1 MSLRS
6 ISSGF
11 IYNFTSMLN
20 KFKLKISDKLIRI
33 ILMSEVSV
41 TFPSKKEEVWNHF
54 MTWQHKNYT
63 RSTQFR
69 WRPYA
74 ITDGLV
80 LVTIPSYYKSSYIGT
95 IAL

>member
-1 MSLRS
+1 MSLCS

-41 TFPSKKEEVWNHF
+41 TFPSKKEECENHF
-54 MTWQHKNYT
+54 TWLGSIKIIQEAL
-63 RSTQFR
+63 SLDEDLSSSAS
-69 WRPYA
+69 A

-80 LVTIPSYYKSSYIGT
+80 LVT
-95 IAL
+95 

>member
-41 TFPSKKEEVWNHF
+41 TFPSKKEECENHF
-54 MTWQHKNYT
+54 TWLGSIKIIQEAL
-63 RSTQFR
+63 SLDEDFSSSAS
-69 WRPYA
+69 A

-80 LVTIPSYYKSSYIGT
+80 LVT
-95 IAL
+95 

>member
-1 MSLRS
+1 MSLCS

-33 ILMSEVSV
+33 ILMSEVSI
-41 TFPSKKEEVWNHF
+41 TFPSKKEECENHF
-54 MTWQHKNYT
+54 TWLGSIKIIQEAL
-63 RSTQFR
+63 SLDEDLSSSAS
-69 WRPYA
+69 A

-80 LVTIPSYYKSSYIGT
+80 LVT
-95 IAL
+95 

>member
-41 TFPSKKEEVWNHF
+41 TFPSKK
-54 MTWQHKNYT
+54 
-63 RSTQFR
+63 
-69 WRPYA
+69 
-74 ITDGLV
+74 
-80 LVTIPSYYKSSYIGT
+80 KSVRIISLDL
-95 IAL
+95 AA

>member
-41 TFPSKKEEVWNHF
+41 TFPSKKEECENHF
-54 MTWQHKNYT
+54 TWLGSIKIIQEAL
-63 RSTQFR
+63 SLDEDLSSSAS
-69 WRPYA
+69 A

-80 LVTIPSYYKSSYIGT
+80 LVT
-95 IAL
+95 